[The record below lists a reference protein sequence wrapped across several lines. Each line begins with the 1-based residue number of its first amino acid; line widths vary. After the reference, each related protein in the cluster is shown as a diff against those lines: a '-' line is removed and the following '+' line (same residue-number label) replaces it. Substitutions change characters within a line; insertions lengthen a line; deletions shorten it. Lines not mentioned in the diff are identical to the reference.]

1 MDRPAAHAP
10 APSRL
15 FRLSYFC
22 SVVSVFSV
30 VNTPAS
36 AQEVEV
42 IIENIRVGL
51 RDSFDK
57 PVYKV
62 GTWTPVQVDL
72 QAGPERFQ
80 GVMRVLV
87 GDDDGT
93 PQAVVEPV
101 DVPARTMATFT
112 TYVRPGSTTA
122 EFTVQVFREGR
133 RRPVTTRPTLEAEG
147 LDPGQVLIA
156 TLGRTEGVN
165 LIPDLAEFKPEA
177 AGQAGLQGTS
187 VRVVPL
193 RVPDGIPSRW
203 YGYDGVDVVVLDAND
218 GAALPALDAFRN
230 LALKEWVRNGGHLV
244 VAVGE
249 RWQVANDSFLA
260 EMIPARPNGQT
271 STRDLGMVESFAGSN
286 KPITTPDG
294 PEASVTTLVLNPAR
308 SAKALDLSGRN
319 PVLVRGSY
327 GLGRVTV
334 IGLDVDRSPFRDWPD
349 RAQFWVRVLD
359 LPEPL
364 ANAAGTNPAAFY
376 GGELRDLSSYL
387 HKSLEQFEGV
397 RLIPFAWVAFFV
409 FLYILLIGPGDY
421 FFLKKV
427 VKRMELT
434 WVTFPAI
441 VLAVSLL
448 AYASAYA
455 IKGTDLRI
463 NRVDVVD
470 VDQGFGGPNSTF
482 LARGTSFST
491 LFSPQNRDY
500 ELGVVPLALTGPSP
514 ALTEAVAGAAPEGG
528 AGVETI
534 TTWYGMAES
543 GFRGMAGGNA
553 GRVGLGGEYS
563 YGPLGGQ
570 PIGEPEAMRGV
581 RVPIWTTKSLEST
594 WFDAVPAVL
603 DADLKRIG
611 DGLDGSI
618 TNRLDRPLKGLAVAF
633 GRHVY
638 LAQREVAPGET
649 VRIDALKPENLGNY
663 LGRIGGAI
671 PTLNA
676 YSYENEQVNTSRA
689 DLVRALMFNG
699 IGRPKGLK
707 PSVALRDLDLSG
719 QIELDRPAVVAE
731 VDGPASALVLGGR
744 PPKEPKVSQTTVMRV
759 LLPAVA
765 E

>member
-1 MDRPAAHAP
+1 MIIQARFI
-10 APSRL
+10 L
-15 FRLSYFC
+15 FSA
-22 SVVSVFSV
+22 FSV
-30 VNTPAS
+30 IFLVNQTAL
-36 AQEVEV
+36 AQEAEV
-42 IIENIRVGL
+42 IIENIRIGL
-51 RDSFDK
+51 PEGFNSQL
-57 PVYKV
+57 YKV

-72 QAGPERFQ
+72 QAGPARFQ
-80 GVMRVLV
+80 GEMRVLV

-93 PQAVVEPV
+93 PQVVVEPI
-101 DVPARTMATFT
+101 DVPARSMGSFT
-112 TYVRPGSTTA
+112 TYVRPGSTNA

-133 RRPVTTRPTLEAEG
+133 RRAVTSRSTMEADA
-147 LDPGQVLIA
+147 LDPGQILIA
-156 TLGRTEGVN
+156 TLGKPEGVN
-165 LIPDLAEFKPEA
+165 LVPEQDEFKPDTTNPA
-177 AGQAGLQGTS
+177 SIQTS
-187 VRVVPL
+187 LVRVAPM
-193 RVPDGIPSRW
+193 RVPEGIPSKW

-218 GAALPALDAFRN
+218 ANALGALDAFRN

-260 EMIPARPNGQT
+260 ELLPARPNGQT
-271 STRDLGMVESFAGSN
+271 RTRDLGMVESFAGSN

-294 PEASVTTLVLNPAR
+294 PEAAVTTLVLEPER

-327 GLGRVTV
+327 GLGRVTL
-334 IGLDVDRSPFRDWPD
+334 IGLDVDRAPFREWAD
-349 RAQFWVRVLD
+349 RGQFWARVLD
-359 LPEPL
+359 LPRPVTT
-364 ANAAGTNPAAFY
+364 AAGTTPGTFY
-376 GGELRDLSSYL
+376 GGELQDLSSYL

-397 RLIPFAWVAFFV
+397 RLIPFGWVAFFV

-448 AYASAYA
+448 AYAAAYA

-470 VDQGFGGPNSTF
+470 VDQSYGGADGSF
-482 LARGTSFST
+482 FSRGSSFST

-500 ELGVVPLALTGPSP
+500 ELASVPLPLTGPAP
-514 ALTEAVAGAAPEGG
+514 ALTEAVVGEATGSNAGLQ
-528 AGVETI
+528 TI
-534 TTWYGMAES
+534 TSWYGVAEDR
-543 GFRGMAGGNA
+543 FRGMTTGNA
-553 GRVGLGGEYS
+553 GRVGLGGAYS

-570 PIGEPEAMRGV
+570 PIGDPQEMRGV
-581 RVPIWTTKSLEST
+581 RVPIWTTKSVAST

-603 DADLKRIG
+603 EADLKRIG

-618 TNRLDRPLKGLAVAF
+618 TNRLERPLKGLTIAF
-633 GRHVY
+633 GRYVY
-638 LAQREVAPGET
+638 IAQRELAPGET
-649 VRIDALKPENLGNY
+649 VRIDALKQENLGNY
-663 LGRIGGAI
+663 LERLGRAI
-671 PTLNA
+671 PTINA
-676 YSYENEQVNTSRA
+676 YNMENEQVNTSRV
-689 DLVRALMFNG
+689 DLVRALMFNA
-699 IGRPKGLK
+699 IGRGKGLK

-719 QIELDRPAVVAE
+719 QLELDRPAMVAE
-731 VDGPASALVLGGR
+731 MDGPASALVLGGR
-744 PPKEPKVSQTTVMRV
+744 PPKAPKISQTTVVRV